1 MLSATSKER
10 VPILLCGFPTSSPC
24 FSPGLRILC
33 YKFSWASQVSQKI
46 KNLPCNARDLSL
58 IPGLGRCP
66 GEGNGNPLQN
76 SCLENSMDREAWQ
89 AKAHEV
95 TKSWTRLSDRHIHT
109 YKLSAFG
116 FCLHDYIA
124 SYSQRGA
131 HFIHL
136 WNLVDIQKTENR
148 QIN

>member
-1 MLSATSKER
+1 M
-10 VPILLCGFPTSSPC
+10 
-24 FSPGLRILC
+24 
-33 YKFSWASQVSQKI
+33 
-46 KNLPCNARDLSL
+46 

-136 WNLVDIQKTENR
+136 WNLVDIQKTENPKCGQLFSFLIFLFFLFLFIFFNATFLSQFSLLFFSLKSNTSKR
-148 QIN
+148 EIIKL